1 MRKILLSLSL
11 LALATPAAAQP
22 KSADGPN
29 EVNLAQ
35 ATEGL
40 SGKGPLMVKIE
51 TSEGIIVARL
61 FEQQAPN
68 TVANFVGLAR
78 GKKRFQD
85 PKDGKWKTGNF
96 YDGLIF
102 HRVIPNFMVQ
112 GGGFTPNMQQKQAEG
127 TIENEAKNG
136 LKNVRGSIAMARTS
150 APHSA
155 SSQFFI
161 NLKDNGFL
169 DYPGQ
174 DGWGYC
180 VFGKVTKGLEVI
192 DAMAAVKTARNG
204 PHGDVPTEPIV
215 IVSAKVSE

>member
-102 HRVIPNFMVQ
+102 HRVIPNFMIQ
-112 GGGFTPNMQQKQAEG
+112 GGDPGGDGRGGPGFRFADEFHPALRHDRPGMLSMANAGPG
-127 TIENEAKNG
+127 TNG
-136 LKNVRGSIAMARTS
+136 
-150 APHSA
+150 
-155 SSQFFI
+155 SQFFI
-161 NLKDNGFL
+161 TEVPTPHLDNRHSI
-169 DYPGQ
+169 
-174 DGWGYC
+174 
-180 VFGKVTKGLEVI
+180 FGEVTQGLEV
-192 DAMAAVKTARNG
+192 VKKIARVEKG
-204 PHGDVPTEPIV
+204 PMDRPVKPVVMKSVTIFRGE
-215 IVSAKVSE
+215 AK